1 MKLNI
6 FKATVTSPFGKFIVA
21 VESDSLGART
31 DIYSAAL
38 AELRCH
44 IGLLKIGDVAK
55 SSRGITLKMDSIC
68 DWAWIRKTK

>member
-1 MKLNI
+1 MKLNT
-6 FKATVTSPFGKFIVA
+6 FKATVTGPFGKFIVA
-21 VESDSLGART
+21 VESDSLGARA

-55 SSRGITLKMDSIC
+55 SSRRITLKMDSIC
-68 DWAWIRKTK
+68 EWAWIRKTK